1 MIDIIGIATLIV
13 AFISVVIG
21 AITHIKYSTCGR
33 SCCSCSSEN
42 DN

>member
-1 MIDIIGIATLIV
+1 MMDVISIATLVI
-13 AFISVVIG
+13 AFISLVVG
-21 AITHIKYSTCGR
+21 VVTHIKYSTCGR